1 MARADRRRS
10 QRARP
15 AAVTRRTD
23 VVIEDTMFFP
33 KLRRNAKWVFL
44 FLALVFALG
53 FVGFGVGAG
62 GVGFGDVLR
71 SAGDSGV
78 PSLDSARENVNENP
92 EDPQAFRELATAAQ
106 AQQKTDEAIEALE
119 GYVGLRPKDTD
130 ALRELAGLYLVQI
143 DEARSDY
150 QIAELRTAFLATGGT
165 VLQSINL
172 GGRPLDPDPISNAV
186 STFYATD
193 VQTAL
198 AKAQQAATSAVSTY
212 KKIAAVTPKDPTV
225 QLELAEAARTAG
237 DSASAIAAYQ
247 KYLTLVPAND
257 PTTRDVKRLI
267 RQLRAGTAG

>member
-1 MARADRRRS
+1 
-10 QRARP
+10 
-15 AAVTRRTD
+15 
-23 VVIEDTMFFP
+23 
-33 KLRRNAKWVFL
+33 
-44 FLALVFALG
+44 
-53 FVGFGVGAG
+53 
-62 GVGFGDVLR
+62 
-71 SAGDSGV
+71 
-78 PSLDSARENVNENP
+78 VNENP

-237 DSASAIAAYQ
+237 DNASAIAAYQ